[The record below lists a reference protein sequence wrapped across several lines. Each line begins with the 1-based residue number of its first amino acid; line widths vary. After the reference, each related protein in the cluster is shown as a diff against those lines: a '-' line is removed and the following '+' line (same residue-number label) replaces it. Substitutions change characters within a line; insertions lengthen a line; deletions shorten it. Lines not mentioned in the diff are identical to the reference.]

1 MGPTKEVEEIPVY
14 MFMGFLESG
23 KTTFA
28 NETLIDRGFTEGEPT
43 LLLVCEE
50 GIEEYDEEYLKSQN
64 IFVEYLEE
72 SNLNTEYL
80 LDLLFVRVPQSFP
93 RIVRQ
98 PVRDAFALFHL
109 EI

>member
-80 LDLLFVRVPQSFP
+80 LDLQENRVVSQSAVAD
-93 RIVRQ
+93 IQ
-98 PVRDAFALFHL
+98 FHL
-109 EI
+109 LSNLRL

>member
-1 MGPTKEVEEIPVY
+1 MGPTKEAEEIPVY

-50 GIEEYDEEYLKSQN
+50 GIEEYDEEY
-64 IFVEYLEE
+64 FEE
-72 SNLNTEYL
+72 SEYFRGISGGIQL
-80 LDLLFVRVPQSFP
+80 KY
-93 RIVRQ
+93 RISAR
-98 PVRDAFALFHL
+98 PAG
-109 EI
+109 